1 MSNKFRRILDQ
12 SKGATTLI
20 ATDTIVEGTIAG
32 SDNLVVCGRVTGDC
46 DVPNSV
52 TVAQGGHWKGRI
64 KANNVILAGKVEGD
78 VLAAQQIEVSSTAN
92 VAGTLTG
99 GSIAIAEGAIL
110 EGDIK
115 ISGGQPP
122 RHFVEKRSGRTSD
135 ED

>member
-20 ATDTIVEGTIAG
+20 ATGTTVEGSIAG
-32 SDNLVVCGRVTGDC
+32 NDNLVVCGRVTGDC

-64 KANNVILAGKVEGD
+64 KASNVILAGNVEGD
-78 VLAAQQIEVSSTAN
+78 VVAEHQIEVSSTAN
-92 VAGTLTG
+92 VSGTLTG

-110 EGDIK
+110 DGDIK
-115 ISGGQPP
+115 VSGGQSP
-122 RHFVEKRSGRTSD
+122 RHFVEKRSGRSGD